1 MAAMEDRARLEQLSR
16 EREESRLESER
27 RRQQEE
33 TQAQQAQESEE
44 RLDASKTE
52 ELFEYCKRE
61 YEGFKLIPTGHP
73 VEIDKAPSCHGLTSR
88 ADGVYFVA
96 ICISHYGEET
106 GNFQG
111 KIPLVATRFRH
122 GRYELHADER
132 TTYFDNLDDLR
143 ESLIKVLAGMDSK
156 YLTHI
161 FRRIATDRS

>member
-1 MAAMEDRARLEQLSR
+1 MEDRARLEQLSR

-33 TQAQQAQESEE
+33 THAQQAKENEE

-52 ELFEYCKRE
+52 ELFEHCKRE
-61 YEGFKLIPTGHP
+61 FDGFKLIPTGHP
-73 VEIDKAPSCHGLTSR
+73 VDIGKAPSCHGITSR
-88 ADGVYFVA
+88 SDGVHFVA

-122 GRYELHADER
+122 GRYELHADGR
-132 TTYFDNLDDLR
+132 TMYFDNLEELR
-143 ESLIKVLAGMDSK
+143 ESLIKVLAGVDSK

-161 FRRIATDRS
+161 FRRIAMDRS